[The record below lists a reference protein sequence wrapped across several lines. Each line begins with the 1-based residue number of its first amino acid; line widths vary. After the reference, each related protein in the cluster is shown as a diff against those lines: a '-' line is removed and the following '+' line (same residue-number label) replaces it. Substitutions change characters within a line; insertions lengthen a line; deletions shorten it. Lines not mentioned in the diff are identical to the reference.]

1 MDSSFDQFW
10 SQNLL
15 EEPFSLS
22 KQNTSNEL
30 FTNYN
35 VNKYIPKPSDSN
47 RQVSSTPTSLHQ
59 DKKFA
64 VLSRAK
70 KDPEGALALHGI
82 FRTGKVWKKQKLI
95 NTRYLVKYLSIM
107 KSICHQHISLY
118 F

>member
-1 MDSSFDQFW
+1 MNFNLMDSSFDQFW

-82 FRTGKVWKKQKLI
+82 FRTGKV
-95 NTRYLVKYLSIM
+95 
-107 KSICHQHISLY
+107 
-118 F
+118 

>member
-1 MDSSFDQFW
+1 MLRVNDSIKTSDTGQIW
-10 SQNLL
+10 SQDLL
-15 EEPFSLS
+15 REPFCLAR
-22 KQNTSNEL
+22 KNTKVITIAS
-30 FTNYN
+30 YY

-82 FRTGKVWKKQKLI
+82 FRTGKV
-95 NTRYLVKYLSIM
+95 
-107 KSICHQHISLY
+107 
-118 F
+118 

>member
-1 MDSSFDQFW
+1 M
-10 SQNLL
+10 
-15 EEPFSLS
+15 
-22 KQNTSNEL
+22 QNTKAKL
-30 FTNYN
+30 FKITNCY

-82 FRTGKVWKKQKLI
+82 FRTGKVWKTEVL
-95 NTRYLVKYLSIM
+95 
-107 KSICHQHISLY
+107 
-118 F
+118 